1 MPRPSDERDLT
12 EIMIQIHNDVIKI
25 VKPIRNDSGWRLEN
39 NDVSV
44 LTQNLIEVRR
54 IKKDVTALEKKIS
67 KNIEM
72 KNLKGN
78 KYGSS

>member
-54 IKKDVTALEKKIS
+54 IKKDVSTLEKKIS